1 MTMSI
6 TLRRTRRLVLVLAAL
21 GLLGVHGQAHS
32 KGPGA
37 GLQPKLNWKQHG
49 RDAAIEGGKIGLD
62 LVPGGELM
70 EQAVKVV
77 DTAVDSAATASGTS
91 TAIAVVSKS
100 GPAILSTLKAAGGPV
115 AAGGTA
121 GFGVAGLQEK
131 YLYDD
136 CDKQAACDVAAISGY
151 VGAAAGTVGTV
162 GLGASFGLGASG
174 LASIGALV
182 GGGMAAGAVTLIA
195 LPAVAAVAVAG
206 GAYLAA
212 DWVMD

>member
-6 TLRRTRRLVLVLAAL
+6 TLCRTRRLALVLGAL

-32 KGPGA
+32 QVHGA
-37 GLQPKLNWKQHG
+37 GLLPKLNWKQHG
-49 RDAAIEGGKIGLD
+49 TDAAIEGTKIGLEQ
-62 LVPGGELM
+62 VTGGELM
-70 EQAVKVV
+70 EDAVKVV
-77 DTAVDSAATASGTS
+77 DTAVDSAATASGAG

-100 GPAILSTLKAAGGPV
+100 GPAILNTLKAAGGPV
-115 AAGGTA
+115 AAGGAA

-136 CDKQAACDVAAISGY
+136 CDKQTACDVAAISGY

-162 GLGASFGLGASG
+162 GLGATFGLGASG
-174 LASIGALV
+174 LAGIGTLV

>member
-37 GLQPKLNWKQHG
+37 GLLPKLNWKQHG
-49 RDAAIEGGKIGLD
+49 RDAAIEGTKIGLE

-174 LASIGALV
+174 LAGIGALV

>member
-1 MTMSI
+1 MTISI
-6 TLRRTRRLVLVLAAL
+6 AVRRTRRLALVLGAL
-21 GLLGVHGQAHS
+21 GLLGVHGQALSQTH
-32 KGPGA
+32 GA
-37 GLQPKLNWKQHG
+37 VPLPKLNWKQHG
-49 RDAAIEGGKIGLD
+49 KDAAIEGAKIGLEQ
-62 LVPGGELM
+62 VPGGELM
-70 EQAVKVV
+70 EDAVNVV
-77 DTAVDSAATASGTS
+77 DTAFDSVATVSGTG

-115 AAGGTA
+115 AAGGAA

-162 GLGASFGLGASG
+162 GLGATFGLGASG
-174 LASIGALV
+174 LAGVGALV